1 VVETVGSQEKEGVN
15 SSVSL
20 PTGMPTFS
28 ALQSN
33 SQDPFYNG
41 EAEPPVNKSAAFDLT
56 NNFDDY
62 SDVNVEEN
70 DFSMDENR
78 EEETP
83 YDDSSKEEY
92 YANVA
97 VEEASEVS
105 EDSFKPVDVNNID
118 LSNLDDVKSAL
129 ITELSMSK
137 PSVVGIILGS
147 VKWKLEGEKLS
158 FAVKSEHHLVQLK
171 ANSVMLKDIVS
182 KIYNRNISLE
192 FFIEEEVAEVKQVE
206 LPSSVKLIKDAF
218 NGSVLGWN

>member
-1 VVETVGSQEKEGVN
+1 MVISLSLFLLIPRLDYAYDSNTDSYYVKYAWGN
-15 SSVSL
+15 SEQY
-20 PTGMPTFS
+20 TIK
-28 ALQSN
+28 
-33 SQDPFYNG
+33 DYING
-41 EAEPPVNKSAAFDLT
+41 
-56 NNFDDY
+56 
-62 SDVNVEEN
+62 
-70 DFSMDENR
+70 
-78 EEETP
+78 
-83 YDDSSKEEY
+83 
-92 YANVA
+92 
-97 VEEASEVS
+97 
-105 EDSFKPVDVNNID
+105 KPVTKIGDRAFYQKDKLVTINIINKDNLKDIGRLAFSGCKNLENID

-171 ANSVMLKDIVS
+171 SNSVMLKDIVS

-192 FFIEEEVAEVKQVE
+192 FFVEEEVTEVKQVE